1 MQKLH
6 TVIACVIW
14 SATMAVSS
22 IGVLAYQEEPI
33 VYEEVVTERVDDEN
47 VTEYFYLN
55 DGKQKDIE
63 SFDDGDI
70 CFTDDNGIKYN
81 ISEWEEQNEIQKAT
95 CNHTYKEGIV

>member
-1 MQKLH
+1 M
-6 TVIACVIW
+6 IW

-81 ISEWEEQNEIQKAT
+81 ISEWEEQK
-95 CNHTYKEGIV
+95 